1 MAARRL
7 LIVMLVLLGISTLAA
22 ALVPQRTLKD
32 ETTTGQ
38 STSTQAQTTTARTGP
53 PPGFI
58 PPTKILVG
66 RKVKVG
72 GGKKLQVPVIAP
84 VLVGQQISLN
94 VYSRRPS
101 QLSIPAFGQVGFAS
115 PNAPAIFDLVAETP
129 TRVGIL
135 FEPSGKVAA
144 QVLVVTPKQAKKL
157 EQRSKRPARGE
168 SGRP

>member
-22 ALVPQRTLKD
+22 ALVPQRTPND
-32 ETTTGQ
+32 ETTTG
-38 STSTQAQTTTARTGP
+38 STSTQQQTTTAQTGS
-53 PPGFI
+53 PPGFL

-66 RKVKVG
+66 RKVKVDG
-72 GGKKLQVPVIAP
+72 AKKLQVPVVSP
-84 VLVGQQISLN
+84 VLVGQQLSLH
-94 VYSRRPS
+94 VHSRIPS

-129 TRVGIL
+129 TRIGVL

-157 EQRSKRPARGE
+157 ERSKRRARAG
-168 SGRP
+168 SGRA

>member
-22 ALVPQRTLKD
+22 ALVPQRTLND
-32 ETTTGQ
+32 ETTTGG
-38 STSTQAQTTTARTGP
+38 STSTKQTTTAPTGP
-53 PPGFI
+53 PPGYI

-94 VYSRRPS
+94 VYSRRPR

-115 PNAPAIFDLVAETP
+115 KNTPAIFDLVAVEP

-144 QVLVVTPKQAKKL
+144 QVLVVTRKQAKKL
-157 EQRSKRPARGE
+157 KLRVKRRARAG